1 MTNGSERN
9 GLKVLISTCT
19 FYLYCSESP
28 SGLFDTFT
36 ISQLITKRF
45 SFFFFFLAPATPV
58 VTSSSAD
65 CKAAAAVAAAAVPTV
80 SEGGRQRS
88 AVWSR
93 SRERRKEKTDA
104 QF

>member
-1 MTNGSERN
+1 MTNGSKRN
-9 GLKVLISTCT
+9 GLKVRISTST

-45 SFFFFFLAPATPV
+45 SFFFFLAPATPV